1 MKAPLRCLHL
11 LAAAL
16 LLCAG
21 SAFAADCT
29 KAATQAEMNA
39 CASETLTQNDADL
52 NATYMAYRDKLNKAQ
67 QNQLREVQLA
77 WLKYRD
83 LSCRF
88 QSSASARG
96 SAGELARQTCL
107 ADKTRQRADELKAL
121 AGCQE
126 GDLNC
131 VR

>member
-1 MKAPLRCLHL
+1 
-11 LAAAL
+11 
-16 LLCAG
+16 
-21 SAFAADCT
+21 
-29 KAATQAEMNA
+29 
-39 CASETLTQNDADL
+39 
-52 NATYMAYRDKLNKAQ
+52 YMAYRDKLNKAQ

-88 QSSASARG
+88 ESSASAGG
-96 SAGELARQTCL
+96 SAASLALQTCL
-107 ADKTRQRADELKAL
+107 ADKTRQRADELKNL

>member
-1 MKAPLRCLHL
+1 MKAPLSL

-29 KAATQAEMNA
+29 QAATQAEMNA
-39 CASETLTQNDADL
+39 CASETLTHNDADL

-67 QNQLREVQLA
+67 QNKLREVQLA

-88 QSSASARG
+88 ESSASAGG
-96 SAGELARQTCL
+96 SAAALALQTCL
-107 ADKTRQRADELKAL
+107 AEKTRHRTDELKAL
-121 AGCQE
+121 AGCKE

>member
-1 MKAPLRCLHL
+1 MKSPLSALPALAIL
-11 LAAAL
+11 LAL
-16 LLCAG
+16 GAG
-21 SAFAADCT
+21 PARAADCA
-29 KAATQAEMNA
+29 KATTQIEMTT
-39 CASETLTQNDADL
+39 CASETLTQADADL
-52 NATYMAYRDKLNKAQ
+52 NASYLAYRARLDKAR
-67 QNQLREVQLA
+67 QNEIRDVQLA

-88 QSSASARG
+88 ESSAVGKG
-96 SAGELARQTCL
+96 SAAALAMQTCL
-107 ADKTRQRADELKAL
+107 ADKTRQRADEIKAL

>member
-1 MKAPLRCLHL
+1 MKAPLSL

-21 SAFAADCT
+21 SALAADCT

-52 NATYMAYRDKLNKAQ
+52 NATYMAYRDKLNKAK

-83 LSCRF
+83 LSCHF
-88 QSSASARG
+88 ESAASAGG
-96 SAGELARQTCL
+96 SAASLALQTCL
-107 ADKTRQRADELKAL
+107 ADKTRQRADELKNL
-121 AGCQE
+121 AGCKE
-126 GDLNC
+126 GDLSC

>member
-1 MKAPLRCLHL
+1 MKALLRSLSL
-11 LAAAL
+11 LGAL
-16 LLCAG
+16 LVLG
-21 SAFAADCT
+21 SQAAQAADCT

-39 CASETLTQNDADL
+39 CASQTLTQSDADL
-52 NATYMAYRDKLNKAQ
+52 NATYMAYRDKLDRARQKE
-67 QNQLREVQLA
+67 LREVQLA

-88 QSSASARG
+88 ESAASAGG
-96 SAGELARQTCL
+96 SVAATVRQTCL
-107 ADKTRQRADELKAL
+107 AEKTRQRTDELKAL

-126 GDLNC
+126 GDVAC

>member
-1 MKAPLRCLHL
+1 MKAPLPL
-11 LAAAL
+11 LGAL
-16 LLCAG
+16 LFLCAG
-21 SAFAADCT
+21 ASYAADCS

-39 CASETLTQNDADL
+39 CASQTLTQNDSDL
-52 NATYMAYRDKLNKAQ
+52 NATYLAYREKLSKAQ

-88 QSSASARG
+88 ESSASAGG
-96 SAGELARQTCL
+96 SAASLALQTCL